1 MTEQIAVDDF
11 LAHFGVVGMKWGKRK
26 ARAVSPD
33 DESSEPPPRK
43 KYPRLTKKQAIIGA
57 SILVGVA
64 VAAVVIA
71 NRGDISATLKGV
83 PKQYQTSGKERI
95 DRVLRRN
102 DDRTD
107 IVLPKG
113 QIFSRV
119 SHVAENN
126 VRDVTYVAYKPKA
139 VLEYKTFY
147 GSGGKHQVKI
157 EALSDIRMPSRKN
170 KVSTLTD
177 MVDSP
182 LSSQAY
188 SGKTLRE
195 VLVNRERAPKAKEYL
210 NSVSAKKI
218 AEIVNDRMM
227 DVDDYRTGY
236 GKEFLDKLKN
246 KGYSAISD
254 PIDSTSIGQNRK
266 SASILID
273 NALFK
278 VVESKQITSEDLLN
292 AKSDL
297 TKLLQK

>member
-1 MTEQIAVDDF
+1 MSEVLVDDF
-11 LAHFGVVGMKWGKRK
+11 LAHYGVRGMKWGKRK
-26 ARAVSPD
+26 SKS
-33 DESSEPPPRK
+33 ESSSEESEEQAPRK
-43 KYPRLTKKQAIIGA
+43 TYPRLTKKQAIIGA

-83 PKQYQTSGKERI
+83 PRHYQTSGKERVE
-95 DRVLRRN
+95 RVLRKN

-119 SHVAENN
+119 STVAENN
-126 VRDVTYVAYKPKA
+126 VRDATYVSYKPKA
-139 VLEYKTFY
+139 VNEYVSRY

-157 EALSDIRMPSRKN
+157 EALDDIRMPSRKN

-177 MVDSP
+177 MVDAP
-182 LSSQAY
+182 LSSSAY
-188 SGKTLRE
+188 NGKTLRE
-195 VLVNRERAPKAKEYL
+195 VMVNQERAPKAKAYL
-210 NSVSAKKI
+210 NSISSRKLAG
-218 AEIVNDRMM
+218 IVNDRM
-227 DVDDYRTGY
+227 DVDDFRTGY
-236 GKEFLDKLKN
+236 GKEFLNKLKD

-254 PIDSTSIGQNRK
+254 PIDSTSNGQNRK

-278 VVESKQITSEDLLN
+278 VVESKKLTSEDLLN
-292 AKSDL
+292 AKSEL
-297 TKLLQK
+297 TKLL